1 MPIINVSLRKGT
13 TVEYRRGI
21 ADSIH
26 RAMHE
31 TLQTPEDDYF
41 QITHELDP
49 ENLIFDPNYFGVA
62 RSEKFVI
69 VQLFFNARL
78 AVVKER
84 LMQKI
89 ADNLVASPG
98 LRAEDIM
105 INIAEVAPETWWLAG
120 REIDPATG
128 TDARMS

>member
-69 VQLFFNARL
+69 VQLFFNA
-78 AVVKER
+78 A
-84 LMQKI
+84 QKI